1 MGTESLMK
9 AVNNVN
15 KSLCKIQVK
24 YTRFLMYKKQ
34 QEKGEVIGI
43 TLILILIFSPPISML
58 LHSIRNFYEPRHIRS
73 R

>member
-1 MGTESLMK
+1 
-9 AVNNVN
+9 
-15 KSLCKIQVK
+15 
-24 YTRFLMYKKQ
+24 MYKKQ